1 LLRNLKTALL
11 GAFGKRNIRR
21 TRLEKSR
28 RLYATVS
35 QVNKTIIYAREPIDL
50 FRRVCSAVVETGG
63 FRMAWVG
70 IIDPETNTVVP
81 VCHVGHEAGYLS
93 IRRFSIDARP
103 DGTGMGPTGR
113 AVRERHHYICHNI
126 ATDPAM
132 RPWQADALERG
143 YRSSMALPILKFGD
157 SSGVFC
163 LYSEEADFFDEEE
176 VRMLDEVARDISY
189 TLEVIEQEELRKK
202 AETALRAEKQFSD
215 SIINMLPGVFYMYD
229 ERLSFLRWNSRF
241 EEVTGYDHEQFATL
255 HVLDLFN
262 AGQRELI
269 RKKTESVFVTGRCD
283 VEAEL
288 TTRTGENVPF
298 YFSGIRISYQDKPA
312 VLGIG
317 FDITRLK
324 ETENLLKQSEEDLRD
339 LASNLQNVR
348 EEERAAIAREIHDEL
363 GQQLTA
369 IKLDVSWLDRK
380 ITGDEM
386 IKERIAGV
394 LGMLTGMIHSIRR
407 ISTELRPSILDDL
420 GLVEALKW
428 HVRDFQKRTGI
439 RVILDCTTE
448 PLKLEPAVNTGLFRI
463 FQETLTNIARHSEA
477 SVVSA
482 RLFPDNGQ
490 LVLSIA
496 DNGKGFDP
504 GMAKKKKTLGLLG
517 MKERTLMMNGSYEIR
532 SRPGEGTSLRFSVP
546 LDSLEQPS
554 A

>member
-1 LLRNLKTALL
+1 
-11 GAFGKRNIRR
+11 
-21 TRLEKSR
+21 
-28 RLYATVS
+28 
-35 QVNKTIIYAREPIDL
+35 
-50 FRRVCSAVVETGG
+50 
-63 FRMAWVG
+63 MAWVG
-70 IIDPETNTVVP
+70 IVDAETNTVVP

-93 IRRFSIDARP
+93 IHRISTDLRP

-113 AVRERHHYICHNI
+113 AVRDRHHYICHDM

-132 RPWQADALERG
+132 QPWKEDALKRG

-157 SSGVFC
+157 PYGVFC
-163 LYSEEADFFDEEE
+163 LYSEEVDFFDDEE
-176 VRMLDEVARDISY
+176 VRMLDEVVRDISF
-189 TLEVIEQEELRKK
+189 TLEVIEREELRKK
-202 AETALRAEKQFSD
+202 AERALRTEKQFSD

-229 ERLSFLRWNSRF
+229 ERLSFLRWNSKF
-241 EEVTGYDHEQFATL
+241 EEVTGYDHQQFGTL

-262 AGQRELI
+262 ASQRELI

-288 TTRTGENVPF
+288 TTRAGENIPF
-298 YFSGIRISYQDKPA
+298 YFSGIRINFQGKPA

-324 ETENLLKQSEEDLRD
+324 DTENLLKQSEEDLRD

-380 ITGDEM
+380 ISADE
-386 IKERIAGV
+386 IVKERIAGI

-428 HVRDFQKRTGI
+428 QVRDFQKRTGI
-439 RVILDCTTE
+439 RVVLDCTTE
-448 PLKLEPAVNTGLFRI
+448 SLNLAPAVNTGLFRI
-463 FQETLTNIARHSEA
+463 FQETLTNIARHAEA

-490 LVLSIA
+490 LVLAIA

-504 GMAKKKKTLGLLG
+504 GTAKKKKTLGLLG

-532 SRPGEGTSLRFSVP
+532 SRPGEGTTLRFSVP
-546 LDSLEQPS
+546 LDTVKQPS